1 MLQDFITFLP
11 AFTCLG
17 WIVLL
22 SLLASRTR
30 TYSLAVTILVVSM
43 FFLLASA
50 CHISEGVTPKK
61 LMYISIVRVL
71 TGLSMIPLCW
81 LYMKR
86 LLGQRQLQSAQLMW
100 TVIPIAATSVVIA
113 LTILAGPE
121 EVQTALGHFFQGGG
135 HPTDKILR
143 TYIFVTGP
151 LFFGLIVLEFVIY
164 FIKYVQLV
172 RRHNIRLSH
181 MGKFIRGHEIRVA
194 EVQNFNL
201 HIFCV
206 FFFSTVVIP
215 RPLLLQYRFIPL
227 VLAFLIAIAVF
238 QFGYAAL
245 FSTKRGLSLKDMT
258 RGSRYDF
265 DENTKAEV
273 QEAIVYEII
282 DDADPGTLKRIAGQI
297 SARMPAEEPRPGEKP
312 VETVPSPDSSAAR
325 IFSAVA
331 KSWDDDSLL
340 SRFERLIFG
349 KQAFLESSLTI
360 SDVCERLN
368 TNKTYI
374 SRLINSTY
382 KMPFPDLINTL
393 RVDYAE
399 RYITEHPDARQSD
412 IAQACGFSSASSF
425 NNVFK
430 KIKGVTP
437 KIWLA
442 TNQARQQ

>member
-22 SLLASRTR
+22 SLMASRTR
-30 TYSLAVTILVVSM
+30 TYWLAVTILVISM

-50 CHISEGVTPKK
+50 CHISYGVTPKK
-61 LMYISIVRVL
+61 LMYITIVRIL
-71 TGLSMIPLCW
+71 TGLSLIPLCW

-86 LLGQRQLQSAQLMW
+86 LVGQRLLQSPQLIW
-100 TVIPIAATSVVIA
+100 TVVPIAMTSVVVA

-121 EVQTALGHFFQGGG
+121 GVQTALGRFFQGGG
-135 HPTDKILR
+135 LPTDKILR
-143 TYIFVTGP
+143 TYMFVTGP
-151 LFFGLIVLEFVIY
+151 LFLGLLFLEFVIY
-164 FIKYVQLV
+164 SIKYVQLV
-172 RRHNIRLSH
+172 RRHNVRLSH
-181 MGKFIRGHEIRVA
+181 MAKFFRGHEVRVA

-201 HIFCV
+201 HLFCT
-206 FFFSTVVIP
+206 FFFSTIVIP
-215 RPLLLQYRFIPL
+215 RDWMLQYRIFPL
-227 VLAFLIAIAVF
+227 VLAALMSIVVF
-238 QFGYAAL
+238 QFGYVAL
-245 FSTKRGLSLKDMT
+245 FSTKRGLALKDFT
-258 RGSRYDF
+258 RGSRYDY
-265 DENTKAEV
+265 DDDTKAEV
-273 QEAIVYEII
+273 QEAIVTEII
-282 DDADPGTLKRIAGQI
+282 DDADLATLKDLAGQI
-297 SARMPAEEPRPGEKP
+297 SARMPAEEPGSGDKP

-399 RYITEHPDARQSD
+399 RYITEHPNARQSD
-412 IAQACGFSSASSF
+412 IARACGFSSASSF